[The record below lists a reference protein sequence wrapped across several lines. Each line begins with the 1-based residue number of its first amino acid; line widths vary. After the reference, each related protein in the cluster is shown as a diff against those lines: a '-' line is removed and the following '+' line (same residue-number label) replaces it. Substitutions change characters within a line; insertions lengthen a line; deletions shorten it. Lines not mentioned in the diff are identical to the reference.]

1 MAADAKFKS
10 MFILPAAGVT
20 LLLLLFSL
28 FQVFVSNYER
38 IAWLGAAIAC
48 LPLLLIMARLMT
60 KPVVRTSENLPLLLL
75 VMAIGA
81 GIAAW
86 EQFVE
91 ETSGWGPTS
100 VALAGSLIMLAY
112 VFWYSRFNRIES
124 YQLTVGN
131 KLPQF
136 ELKDST
142 GQSLRTQDLIG
153 SPSVLLFYRGN
164 WCPLCSAQV
173 KELAAEYRALD
184 ERGVKVVLVSPQPHD
199 FTRRIAAKFEVPFR
213 FLVDVECRAAKQLGI
228 FAEGGT
234 PLGLEVLGYDS
245 DTVLPTVI
253 ITDPGGRIVFT
264 DQTDNYRVRPE
275 PETFFAAIDAA
286 GISTR

>member
-1 MAADAKFKS
+1 MAADAKLKS
-10 MFILPAAGVT
+10 MFILPAAGIT

-28 FQVFVSNYER
+28 FQVVVSNYER

-60 KPVVRTSENLPLLLL
+60 KPVVRTSENLPLLLF
-75 VMAIGA
+75 VMATGA

-100 VALAGSLIMLAY
+100 VALAGSFIMLAY

-131 KLPQF
+131 KLPRF
-136 ELKDST
+136 ELKDSA

-153 SPSVLLFYRGN
+153 SPSVLLFFRGN
-164 WCPLCSAQV
+164 WCPLCMAQV
-173 KELAAEYRALD
+173 AEIAERYQDMASLGITVALI
-184 ERGVKVVLVSPQPHD
+184 SPQPQEE
-199 FTRRIAAKFEVPFR
+199 TEKLAAKFDVPFR
-213 FLVDVECRAAKQLGI
+213 FLVDEGNQVAEELGI
-228 FAEGGT
+228 AVRNGV
-234 PLGLEVLGYDS
+234 PLGVPGDYS
-245 DTVLPTVI
+245 PDTVMPTVLVANANGTI
-253 ITDPGGRIVFT
+253 IFS

-275 PETFFAAIDAA
+275 PDIFLAIIRRAEAMAA
-286 GISTR
+286 

>member
-28 FQVFVSNYER
+28 FQAFVSNYER

-164 WCPLCSAQV
+164 WCPLCMAQV
-173 KELAAEYRALD
+173 AEIAERYQDMASLGITVALI
-184 ERGVKVVLVSPQPHD
+184 SPQPQEE
-199 FTRRIAAKFEVPFR
+199 TEKLAAKFEVPFR
-213 FLVDVECRAAKQLGI
+213 FLVDEGNKVAEELGI
-228 FAEGGT
+228 AVRNGV
-234 PLGLEVLGYDS
+234 PLGVPGDYS
-245 DTVLPTVI
+245 PDTVMPTVLVANANGTI
-253 ITDPGGRIVFT
+253 IFS

-275 PETFFAAIDAA
+275 PDIFLAIIRRAEAMAA
-286 GISTR
+286 

>member
-164 WCPLCSAQV
+164 WCPLCMAQV
-173 KELAAEYRALD
+173 AEIAERYQDMASLGITVALI
-184 ERGVKVVLVSPQPHD
+184 SPQPQEE
-199 FTRRIAAKFEVPFR
+199 TEKLAAKFEVPFR
-213 FLVDVECRAAKQLGI
+213 FLVDEGNKVAEELGI
-228 FAEGGT
+228 AVRNGV
-234 PLGLEVLGYDS
+234 PLGVPGDYS
-245 DTVLPTVI
+245 PDTVMPTVLVANANGTI
-253 ITDPGGRIVFT
+253 IFS

-275 PETFFAAIDAA
+275 PDIFLAIIRRAEAMAA
-286 GISTR
+286 

>member
-1 MAADAKFKS
+1 MAANAKFKS

-164 WCPLCSAQV
+164 WCPLCMAQV
-173 KELAAEYRALD
+173 AEIAERYQDMASLGITVALI
-184 ERGVKVVLVSPQPHD
+184 SPQPQEE
-199 FTRRIAAKFEVPFR
+199 TEKLAAKFEVPFR
-213 FLVDVECRAAKQLGI
+213 FLVDEGNKVAEELGI
-228 FAEGGT
+228 AVRNGV
-234 PLGLEVLGYDS
+234 PLGVPGDYS
-245 DTVLPTVI
+245 PDTVMPTVLVANANGTI
-253 ITDPGGRIVFT
+253 IFS

-275 PETFFAAIDAA
+275 PDIFLAIIRRAEAMAA
-286 GISTR
+286 